1 MVIGRMAI
9 QARKR
14 VGAMLCSRKEIR
26 KTGIVARVLPARID
40 GVVDLM
46 SYNLRSFFNLQA
58 GWN

>member
-1 MVIGRMAI
+1 MAI
-9 QARKR
+9 QARNR

-26 KTGIVARVLPARID
+26 KTGIVAQVLPVRIV

-46 SYNLRSFFNLQA
+46 SYDLRSFFNLQV